1 MKTEP
6 KNPDDFYKQKLTLLN
21 LKAGDILT
29 FEGEDNDLIS
39 SLIMKLTNSKV
50 THGALYFQDSPV
62 QALADA
68 GTTGLHAHEI
78 ADKETSRRAYVCRLT
93 QPGSSDFFSD
103 AEILPVMQ
111 AAKIY
116 LDENLPY
123 PYSDLLLLAM
133 ILVYKDISG
142 VSIKQ
147 HVIIG
152 ILKIVSAEIKKLIDE
167 KVHEGKH
174 TMVCSSF
181 VYQCYLDA
189 SKKDG
194 RLKIALD
201 NADIRGIRQANNV
214 KTLFDLYAEHA
225 AEYNFNENAFSVQEN
240 SGKEEKLEDLL
251 KEALQDTDSEHVMLL
266 KNNFLSNAIE
276 DFLKTL
282 LKFFGYTFSSIKELI
297 ENARELQSMFV
308 TPNDLCFNIE
318 NAQKIGFVN
327 LDRTSENL
335 PSDKITTKYN
345 INL

>member
-29 FEGEDNDLIS
+29 FEGEENDLIS

-78 ADKETSRRAYVCRLT
+78 ADKEESRRAYVCRLT
-93 QPGSSDFFSD
+93 QPGNSAFFTD

-111 AAKIY
+111 AAKAY
-116 LDENLPY
+116 LDEDLSY

-133 ILVYKDISG
+133 ILIYKDISG
-142 VSIKQ
+142 ASIKQ
-147 HVIIG
+147 HIIIG
-152 ILKIVSAEIKKLIDE
+152 ILKIVAAEIKKLIDE
-167 KVHEGKH
+167 KWHDGKH
-174 TMVCSSF
+174 TMVCSSY

-189 SKKDG
+189 SKKDE
-194 RLKIALD
+194 RLKIKLE
-201 NADIRGIRQANNV
+201 NADIRGIRQEASA

-225 AEYNFNENAFSVQEN
+225 EEYNFSATAFAIEED
-240 SGKEEKLEDLL
+240 SGKDEKLEDLL
-251 KEALQDTDSEHVMLL
+251 KEALQDIDGEHVMLL
-266 KNNFLSNAIE
+266 KNNLLSNAIE
-276 DFLKTL
+276 NFLKTL
-282 LKFFGYTFSSIKELI
+282 LEFFGYTFSSIKELI

-318 NAQKIGFVN
+318 NAQKLGFVN

-335 PSDKITTKYN
+335 ASDKITTKYN
-345 INL
+345 TNT